1 MTYLSKDE
9 MSGLGLSRADIA
21 APSAIATK
29 KDNRGRVIFMVRQCQ
44 RHNDRDQR
52 ARGENWTEGEPMFR
66 ALRCIDRL
74 GSVRAKR
81 RLSRSP
87 SLSTYSSPCCIQ

>member
-29 KDNRGRVIFMVRQCQ
+29 KDNRGRVIFMVRHCQ
-44 RHNDRDQR
+44 RHNVSVTGLRVATTAIQATGPHSKKRTR
-52 ARGENWTEGEPMFR
+52 AAPVHAE
-66 ALRCIDRL
+66 L
-74 GSVRAKR
+74 
-81 RLSRSP
+81 
-87 SLSTYSSPCCIQ
+87 CCAVE